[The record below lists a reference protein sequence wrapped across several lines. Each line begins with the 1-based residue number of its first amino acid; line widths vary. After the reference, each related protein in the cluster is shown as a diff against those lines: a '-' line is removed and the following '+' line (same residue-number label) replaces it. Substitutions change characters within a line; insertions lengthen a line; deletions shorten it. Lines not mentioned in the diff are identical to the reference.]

1 MRKTKYLPVLVVL
14 LSVIFFSCKKE
25 NVDPRDC
32 TGSCKTVHLSGKV
45 VDVSSN
51 EVFKNAV
58 VKAHFYQWKSTC
70 FICFGVPVE
79 TFAETRT
86 DNFGAFNFGII
97 VDANIFD
104 QSHHYALDVYAYV
117 DDNYILGNDISF
129 NSYQES
135 FSNIILTKYK
145 KTKLTI
151 KFKRDSIDVFDYYV
165 ADYIFRD
172 DINGVNIEPTNQADY
187 MKAFSLTMPDTI
199 IYVNTAANFWTKVN
213 GRKYYSNGIAPTNY
227 TDSIFCNAN
236 TTNNIIIRY

>member
-1 MRKTKYLPVLVVL
+1 MRKAKYLLILVVL
-14 LSVIFFSCKKE
+14 LNVIFFSCKKE

-32 TGSCKTVHLSGKV
+32 NGKCKTVHLSGKV
-45 VDVSSN
+45 LDVSSN
-51 EVFKNAV
+51 EGLKNTEV
-58 VKAHFYQWKSTC
+58 NAHFYQWKRTC
-70 FICFGVPVE
+70 FYCFGEPVE
-79 TFAETRT
+79 TFAKTTT
-86 DNFGAFNFGII
+86 DDLGRFNFDII
-97 VDANIFD
+97 VDADIFD
-104 QSHHYALDVYAYV
+104 QSH
-117 DDNYILGNDISF
+117 NYILNVYANTNDNYFSGRYASF
-129 NSYQES
+129 DKYEES
-135 FSNIILTKYK
+135 FSNIVLTKYK
-145 KTKLTI
+145 KTNLSI